1 MKWFANQ
8 KIAFKLGVSFAVMAL
23 VAGIISVNGIRS
35 MSAMK
40 SEDESLYQNK
50 TIPMGY
56 IADIEMD
63 YQQIRLCLRDMV
75 LAKGKDQVNLQVQN
89 IGQYSEKVDQDT
101 TKLSKCLAIQ
111 SDTLKNLCN
120 QVANADQ
127 QYQPIKDRA
136 ISLAQAGKSKQAL
149 AAIRTGS
156 AISQQE
162 DKALKDLRNSLIS
175 DAKQTAMTNH
185 AAADAATRSSIL
197 MMIIGILFAA
207 GIGFY
212 LTKLIAKPAVAM
224 AEVAKKLSIG
234 DTDVHLDYE
243 SKDEIGDLSRGFGDI
258 IENNRKRVEAANAIA
273 RGDLSIEVPVRSEKD
288 IMGISLR
295 KVVDALH
302 SMVDE
307 TNMLIQ
313 ASIAGKLNT
322 RGDARKF
329 EGAYAEIVQGVNN
342 TLDAVIGPM
351 NVAAEYI
358 DRISKGDIP
367 PIITEQY
374 HGDFNEI
381 KNNLN
386 NTVKM
391 MNDLLWETD
400 IIIKAAADGKLDTRA
415 DASKFEGG
423 WNRLVTGVNDTIT
436 NIVNPLNVTAEYV
449 EKVSKGVIPPTITTE
464 YKGQYNQI
472 KININNMVEMM
483 NNLLEETDKISSAAL
498 KGELATRANA
508 SLFKGGWNKLVT
520 GVNGTLDAVIGPLN
534 VAAEYVDRISK
545 GDIPPIITEQY
556 NGDFNEIKNNLNMC
570 INALSTLI
578 AEMNRMS
585 EQHDLGDI
593 DVVIDV
599 NKFQGAFQNMA
610 SGVNKMVGGHIT
622 VKKKAMACVAEFGK
636 GNFEAPLERFPG
648 KKVFI
653 NETIEQV
660 RANLKA
666 LIQDANML
674 VKAAEEGKLN
684 TRADAS
690 RHEGDFRKIVQG
702 INNTLDAVI
711 GPLNVTAEYVD
722 RISKGDIPPIITEQY
737 NGDFNEIKNNLN
749 MCINALNEMIRE
761 ANTLEKAATE
771 GRLNTRADASK
782 YQGDYRK
789 IIQGINSTLDAVI
802 GPLNVTA
809 EYVDRISKGDIP
821 PIITEQYNG
830 DFNEIKNNLN
840 NTVRM
845 MNELLSET
853 DIIIKAA
860 ANGQLDTRADA
871 SKFEGG
877 WNKLVAGVN
886 DTITNIVNPLNV
898 TAEYVEKVSK
908 GVIPPTITTEYK
920 GQYNQIKIN
929 LNNMVRMMN
938 ELLSETNIII
948 KAAADGQL
956 DTRADASKFEG
967 GWNKLVAGVNDAITN
982 IVNPLNVTAEYVEKV
997 SKGVIPPTITTEYK
1011 GQYNQIKHNLNNM
1024 VEIMNELLSE
1034 TDIIIKSASEGKL
1047 ETRAEVSKFEG
1058 GWKELVSG
1066 VNGILEAI
1074 VGPINESADVLD
1086 RVAQKDLTVRMKGNY
1101 QGDFARIKTSLNS
1114 ALDNLDAGMVQVLE
1128 SSGQIADA
1136 SNQISQGSQALAEG
1150 SSNQAAALEE
1160 IAASIQETTAMGD
1173 ENTSNAQQAKD
1184 LSESARKSTERGMGS
1199 MRQLSEAIEK
1209 IKLSSDNTAKI
1220 VKTID
1225 EIAFQTNLLALN
1237 AAVEAARAGD
1247 AGKGFAVVAEEVR
1260 NLAMRS
1266 AEAAKNTAN
1275 LIEGS
1280 VKDAEAGVTINQEVL
1295 ANLQEINE
1303 NVNKVSEVMNGI
1315 TSGTEQQREAINQ
1328 VNHAV
1333 EQVNQITQ
1341 QVAASSEES
1350 AASAEE
1356 LMAQCDEMLSMVKTF
1371 RLSSQQSESDRRK
1384 DIRLVRKAA

>member
-56 IADIEMD
+56 IADIETD

-120 QVANADQ
+120 QVAYADQ

-243 SKDEIGDLSRGFGDI
+243 SKDEIGDLSRGFGEI

-423 WNRLVTGVNDTIT
+423 WNKLVTGVNDTIT

-472 KININNMVEMM
+472 KINI
-483 NNLLEETDKISSAAL
+483 
-498 KGELATRANA
+498 
-508 SLFKGGWNKLVT
+508 
-520 GVNGTLDAVIGPLN
+520 
-534 VAAEYVDRISK
+534 
-545 GDIPPIITEQY
+545 
-556 NGDFNEIKNNLNMC
+556 
-570 INALSTLI
+570 
-578 AEMNRMS
+578 
-585 EQHDLGDI
+585 
-593 DVVIDV
+593 
-599 NKFQGAFQNMA
+599 
-610 SGVNKMVGGHIT
+610 
-622 VKKKAMACVAEFGK
+622 
-636 GNFEAPLERFPG
+636 
-648 KKVFI
+648 
-653 NETIEQV
+653 
-660 RANLKA
+660 
-666 LIQDANML
+666 
-674 VKAAEEGKLN
+674 
-684 TRADAS
+684 
-690 RHEGDFRKIVQG
+690 
-702 INNTLDAVI
+702 
-711 GPLNVTAEYVD
+711 
-722 RISKGDIPPIITEQY
+722 
-737 NGDFNEIKNNLN
+737 
-749 MCINALNEMIRE
+749 
-761 ANTLEKAATE
+761 
-771 GRLNTRADASK
+771 
-782 YQGDYRK
+782 
-789 IIQGINSTLDAVI
+789 
-802 GPLNVTA
+802 
-809 EYVDRISKGDIP
+809 
-821 PIITEQYNG
+821 
-830 DFNEIKNNLN
+830 
-840 NTVRM
+840 
-845 MNELLSET
+845 
-853 DIIIKAA
+853 
-860 ANGQLDTRADA
+860 
-871 SKFEGG
+871 
-877 WNKLVAGVN
+877 
-886 DTITNIVNPLNV
+886 
-898 TAEYVEKVSK
+898 
-908 GVIPPTITTEYK
+908 
-920 GQYNQIKIN
+920 
-929 LNNMVRMMN
+929 
-938 ELLSETNIII
+938 
-948 KAAADGQL
+948 
-956 DTRADASKFEG
+956 
-967 GWNKLVAGVNDAITN
+967 
-982 IVNPLNVTAEYVEKV
+982 
-997 SKGVIPPTITTEYK
+997 
-1011 GQYNQIKHNLNNM
+1011 NNM

>member
-40 SEDESLYQNK
+40 SEDEALYQNK

-56 IADIEMD
+56 IADIETD

-89 IGQYSEKVDQDT
+89 IGQYSDKVDQDT
-101 TKLSKCLAIQ
+101 TKLSKCLASQ

-136 ISLAQAGKSKQAL
+136 ISLALAGKSKQAL

-175 DAKQTAMTNH
+175 DAKQTAMANH

-212 LTKLIAKPAVAM
+212 LTQLIAKPAVAM
-224 AEVAKKLSIG
+224 AEVAKKLSLG

-243 SKDEIGDLSRGFGDI
+243 SKDEIGDLSRGFGEI

-295 KVVDALH
+295 KVVDALR

-423 WNRLVTGVNDTIT
+423 WNRLVSGVNETIT

-472 KININNMVEMM
+472 KNNLNNMVEMM
-483 NNLLEETDKISSAAL
+483 NNLLEETDKISNAAL

-520 GVNGTLDAVIGPLN
+520 GVNGTLDAVIGPMNVAAEYIDRISKGDIPPIITEQYNGDFNEIKNNLNMCINALNEMIREANTLEKAATEGRLNTRADASKYQGDYRKIIQGINNTLDAVIGPLN
-534 VAAEYVDRISK
+534 VTAEYVDRISK

-666 LIQDANML
+666 LIQDANTL

-749 MCINALNEMIRE
+749 
-761 ANTLEKAATE
+761 
-771 GRLNTRADASK
+771 
-782 YQGDYRK
+782 
-789 IIQGINSTLDAVI
+789 
-802 GPLNVTA
+802 
-809 EYVDRISKGDIP
+809 
-821 PIITEQYNG
+821 
-830 DFNEIKNNLN
+830 

-860 ANGQLDTRADA
+860 AEGQLDTRADA

-920 GQYNQIKIN
+920 GQYNQIK
-929 LNNMVRMMN
+929 
-938 ELLSETNIII
+938 
-948 KAAADGQL
+948 
-956 DTRADASKFEG
+956 
-967 GWNKLVAGVNDAITN
+967 
-982 IVNPLNVTAEYVEKV
+982 
-997 SKGVIPPTITTEYK
+997 
-1011 GQYNQIKHNLNNM
+1011 HNLNNM
-1024 VEIMNELLSE
+1024 VDIMNELLSE
-1034 TDIIIKSASEGKL
+1034 TDIIIKSATEGKL
-1047 ETRAEVSKFEG
+1047 ETRADVSKFEG

-1371 RLSSQQSESDRRK
+1371 RLSSQQSENDRRK
-1384 DIRLVRKAA
+1384 DIHLVRKAA